1 MQKRIVILGGGE
13 SGIGAAILAQKEG
26 FDVFLSDFGEITKN
40 YKSELIEKG
49 IGFEEEQHTQ
59 EKILNADLIIKSPG
73 ISDKAPIVKT
83 IIEKGIP
90 IESEIEFA
98 SKYTNAKIVAI
109 TGSNGK
115 TTTTL
120 LIYEILKN
128 AGLNVQVAG
137 NVGNSFAR
145 EVAKEQYD
153 YFVLEISSFQLDN
166 CFTFHP
172 DIAVILNITPDHLD
186 RYNYEFDKYIRA
198 KYRIVQNLT
207 CNDTFIYC
215 SDDEVINKYNKELAK
230 GTLLPFSI
238 KTTEEQTGYLE
249 NNQIKI
255 NINQNQFNM
264 SIYELALQGKH
275 NIYNSMAAAIT
286 SNVLKIRKDSVRESL
301 MHFKGVE
308 HRLEYVIKVH
318 GIQFVNDSKA
328 TNVNSTWYGLE
339 SVKRPIVWIAGG
351 TDKGNDYSQLNQLVK
366 NKVKALICLGVDN
379 TKLIK
384 AFKDIVPVITE
395 TQSMIEAVG
404 KSYKLSKKGD
414 TVLLSPA
421 CASFDLFDNYEDRGR
436 QFKSCVYNL

>member
-1 MQKRIVILGGGE
+1 MAKRIVILGGGE
-13 SGIGAAILAQKEG
+13 SGVGAAILAQQQG
-26 FDVFLSDFGEITKN
+26 FAVFLSDFGKIKEN
-40 YKSELIEKG
+40 YKNELVKNNID
-49 IGFEEEQHTQ
+49 FEEEQHTQ
-59 EKILNADLIIKSPG
+59 EKILNTDLVIKSPG
-73 ISDKAPIVKT
+73 ISDKVPIIKA

-98 SKYTNAKIVAI
+98 SKYTDAKIIAI

-120 LIYEILKN
+120 LTYEILKN

-145 EVAKEQYD
+145 EVAKNQYD
-153 YFVLEISSFQLDN
+153 YFVLEVSSFQLDN
-166 CFTFHP
+166 CYTFHP
-172 DIAVILNITPDHLD
+172 DIAVLLNITPDHLD
-186 RYNYEFDKYIRA
+186 RYGYEFDGYIRA
-198 KYRIVQNLT
+198 KYRIIQNLT
-207 CNDTFIYC
+207 DNDSFIFC
-215 SDDEVINKYNKELAK
+215 SDDEVINKYNSELAK
-230 GTLLPFSI
+230 GTRLPFSI
-238 KTTEEQTGYLE
+238 KKTENQAGYLE

-255 NINQNQFNM
+255 NINQNQLSM

-351 TDKGNDYSQLNQLVK
+351 TDKGNDYSQLNHLVK
-366 NKVKALICLGVDN
+366 SKVKAIVCLGVDN
-379 TKLIK
+379 TKLIE

-404 KSYKLSKKGD
+404 MSYKLSKKGD

-421 CASFDLFDNYEDRGR
+421 CASFDLFKNYEDRGR
-436 QFKSCVYNL
+436 QFKNCVYNL